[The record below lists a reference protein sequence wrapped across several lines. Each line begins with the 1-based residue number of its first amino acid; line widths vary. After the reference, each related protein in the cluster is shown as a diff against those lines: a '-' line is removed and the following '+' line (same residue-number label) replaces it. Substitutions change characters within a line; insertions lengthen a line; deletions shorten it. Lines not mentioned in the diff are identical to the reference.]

1 MSGATAAGL
10 CRQCSH
16 PAAEGRERCGHCGS
30 PRLKFH
36 PELHDLTIAH
46 IDCDAFYAAV
56 EKRDDPSLRDR
67 PVIVG
72 GGRRG
77 VVAAACYVARIHGVH
92 SAMPMFA
99 ALKACPD
106 AAVIRPNMAKYAAA
120 GRAVRA
126 LMRDLTPLVEPLSI
140 DEAFLDLSGTE
151 RLHGASPARSLARL
165 VSRIETEVGVTA
177 SIGLSYNKFLAKI
190 ASDLDKPRGFSVIGR
205 AEALD
210 FLAPKPVGLIWGV
223 GPALRR
229 RLSADGITTIGQLR
243 GHEEAALTAR
253 YGAIGGRLARFS
265 RGEDG
270 RPVDPNA
277 PTKSISAETTFE
289 RDIAD
294 AAALGRILWP
304 LAEKV
309 ATRLK
314 NGGLAG
320 GTVTLKLKTTRFRT
334 LTRSR
339 QLAAPTQLADVL
351 YRAALPL
358 LAREADGT
366 AFRLIGIG
374 ASGLAGAEAAD
385 PPDLFDPAAAKR
397 ARSEKAVDAVRA
409 KLGAGAIAKGRA
421 LAADGQ

>member
-1 MSGATAAGL
+1 MTGL
-10 CRQCSH
+10 CRQCWDI
-16 PAAEGRERCGHCGS
+16 AVEGRERCGQCGS

-56 EKRDDPSLRDR
+56 EKRDDPSLGDR

-77 VVAAACYVARIHGVH
+77 VVAAACYVARIHGVR

-106 AAVIRPNMAKYAAA
+106 AVVIRPNMPKYAAA
-120 GRAVRA
+120 GREVRA
-126 LMRDLTPLVEPLSI
+126 LMRTVTPLVEPLSI

-165 VSRIETEVGVTA
+165 VSRIETEVGVSA

-190 ASDLDKPRGFSVIGR
+190 ASDLDKPRGFSVIGKG
-205 AEALD
+205 EARD
-210 FLAPKPVGLIWGV
+210 FLAAKPVGLIWGV

-243 GHEEAALTAR
+243 GHEEAALVAR
-253 YGAIGGRLARFS
+253 YGAIGARLARFA
-265 RGEDG
+265 RGEDS

-294 AAALGRILWP
+294 AAALGRVLWP

-309 ATRLK
+309 SERLK
-314 NGGLAG
+314 RAGLAG
-320 GTVTLKLKTTRFRT
+320 GTVTLKLKSARFHTR
-334 LTRSR
+334 TRSR

-351 YRAALPL
+351 YRAALLL

-409 KLGAGAIAKGRA
+409 KLGAGAIGKGRA
-421 LAADGQ
+421 LAGDGR

>member
-16 PAAEGRERCGHCGS
+16 PAAKGRERCGHCGS

>member
-1 MSGATAAGL
+1 
-10 CRQCSH
+10 
-16 PAAEGRERCGHCGS
+16 
-30 PRLKFH
+30 
-36 PELHDLTIAH
+36 
-46 IDCDAFYAAV
+46 
-56 EKRDDPSLRDR
+56 
-67 PVIVG
+67 
-72 GGRRG
+72 
-77 VVAAACYVARIHGVH
+77 
-92 SAMPMFA
+92 
-99 ALKACPD
+99 
-106 AAVIRPNMAKYAAA
+106 
-120 GRAVRA
+120 
-126 LMRDLTPLVEPLSI
+126 MRDLTPLVEPLSI